1 MFSLLVTLFLSA
13 EPTTPKALFDEAS
26 ALYAK
31 GEYAQAARRFEQAQK
46 LKNHPSLW
54 YNVGRC
60 YEQLTDPAP
69 ALRAFRSYLF
79 ALPQAADRVAVEASI
94 VKMHKLLQSKS
105 QTQLVIRSV
114 PVGLVAVDGVERG
127 TSPVFV
133 ELSSGVH
140 QVAVSADGFEKT
152 ERTVTIANEKLPEAT
167 FELVPIVA
175 AAVVLPV
182 DVPLKSKTLEVRP
195 ALAAPPPRIEASLQP
210 EKAPGKRVATWIL
223 AGTAVA
229 AAGAGVGLMLGAQ
242 GASNELLA
250 RPHPRAEADALVSR
264 TQGLSLGS
272 NIAYGVAGAAA
283 ITAVILFFVEGGTSG
298 PRAAALGATP

>member
-1 MFSLLVTLFLSA
+1 VFSFLVTLIISA
-13 EPTTPKALFDEAS
+13 EPTTPKALFDEGS

-54 YNVGRC
+54 FNVGRC
-60 YEQLTDPAP
+60 YEQLKEPGP

-79 ALPQAADRVAVEASI
+79 ALPQAADRVAVEASV
-94 VKMHKLLQSKS
+94 VKMHKLLQTKS
-105 QTQLVIRSV
+105 QTQLVIRST
-114 PVGLVAVDGVERG
+114 PVASVTVDGVERG

-140 QVAVSADGFEKT
+140 QVALSADGFEKT
-152 ERTVTIANEKLPEAT
+152 ERTVTVAIEKLPEAT
-167 FELVPIVA
+167 FELVPVVA
-175 AAVVLPV
+175 AAVEAPV
-182 DVPLKSKTLEVRP
+182 DIPLKPKTLAMRP
-195 ALAAPPPRIEASLQP
+195 ALAASPPQVESALKPQQP
-210 EKAPGKRVATWIL
+210 PARRVATWVL

-250 RPHPRAEADALVSR
+250 RPHPRAEADALVAR
-264 TQGLSLGS
+264 TQGFSLGS

-283 ITAVILFFVEGGTSG
+283 VTAVILFFVEGGTTG
-298 PRAAALGATP
+298 PRAETLGATP